1 MLYSG
6 TANVDRMFCLKD
18 SDERAWEEL
27 PPLPEEG
34 FGLAA
39 SDVGMVYFYTGM
51 YMGPLELVVEVL
63 NDPPSTVDEG
73 WEDIEE
79 VSVQTYSDT
88 VQVLTGAE
96 DVIPGFP
103 ETVLSRGAGS
113 YRVRAYA
120 TGRDRMWDLVT
131 EEPVERY
138 KVQIWPA
145 PFRMPSIIQHQSVHA
160 VMGR

>member
-63 NDPPSTVDEG
+63 NGLFAVGRGWCRSTP
-73 WEDIEE
+73 
-79 VSVQTYSDT
+79 
-88 VQVLTGAE
+88 L
-96 DVIPGFP
+96 PC
-103 ETVLSRGAGS
+103 R
-113 YRVRAYA
+113 
-120 TGRDRMWDLVT
+120 
-131 EEPVERY
+131 
-138 KVQIWPA
+138 
-145 PFRMPSIIQHQSVHA
+145 
-160 VMGR
+160 